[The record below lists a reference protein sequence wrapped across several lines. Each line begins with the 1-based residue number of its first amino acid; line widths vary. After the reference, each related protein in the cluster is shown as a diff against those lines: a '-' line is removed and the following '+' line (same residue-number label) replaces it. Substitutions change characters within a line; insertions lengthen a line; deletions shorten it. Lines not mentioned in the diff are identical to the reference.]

1 MKFDE
6 KNIILDNVLE
16 QEEISEIYKSLE
28 KSYKKYIMDLHV
40 QQISDFRM
48 PVNTEKKIISYVES
62 ITGLSGFE
70 MEYQFSRY
78 ELLDFNGKT
87 EIPNLRPHF
96 DRFSEPRFTFDYQVN
111 SNISWPLYVEGKE
124 FVLKNNQALT
134 FSGTHQIHW
143 RPNREFVPGE
153 FIEMVFC
160 HLYLKDTEESLG
172 PDHFNMMDE
181 KAEEWRLRLENS
193 NG

>member
-6 KNIILDNVLE
+6 KNVVIENLLTDS
-16 QEEISEIYKSLE
+16 EISDLYSSI
-28 KSYKKYIMDLHV
+28 KKPYNNYVMDLHV

-48 PVNTEKKIISYVES
+48 PKSIEDKIISHVEN

-70 MEYQFSRY
+70 LEYQFSRY
-78 ELLDFNGKT
+78 ELLDIDGKV
-87 EIPNLRPHF
+87 EVPNLRPHF
-96 DRFSEPRFTFDYQVN
+96 DAFIEPRFTFDYQLG
-111 SNISWPLYVEGKE
+111 SNIDWPIYVEGKE

-143 RPNREFVPGE
+143 RPERSFVVGE
-153 FIEMVFC
+153 FLEMIFC
-160 HLYLKDTEESLG
+160 HLYLKENINQLG
-172 PDHFNMMDE
+172 PDHTKLMDDKSE
-181 KAEEWRLRLENS
+181 VWRLKLEEA